1 MILAAISCTMC
12 VYIYPDESTYTKT
25 SWMSAERPMGPM
37 DVERLVITFENEK
50 QVTIDLDDQEEIH
63 GRYAS
68 DKTTATLNNLQ
79 IEIDGYN
86 VTFIE
91 THMNGEDTLF
101 LLWQVEDMLYPFTT
115 ALHRY

>member
-1 MILAAISCTMC
+1 
-12 VYIYPDESTYTKT
+12 
-25 SWMSAERPMGPM
+25 M

>member
-1 MILAAISCTMC
+1 
-12 VYIYPDESTYTKT
+12 
-25 SWMSAERPMGPM
+25 M
-37 DVERLVITFENEK
+37 DIERLTITFENEK
-50 QVTIDLDDQEEIH
+50 SVRIDLDNRQELH

-79 IEIDGYN
+79 IELDGLT

-91 THMNGEDTLF
+91 AHMSSEETLF

-115 ALHRY
+115 ALHRN